1 MALERGTNPQRTS
14 RVGIGVMLSKTRASM
29 RKKDCSGNPLLK
41 VGDVVRTIPKHLDP
55 DPGTVVRILQVN
67 ANGPYLVEVK
77 WFSWGGGRHSQEYI
91 TELELLSAV

>member
-1 MALERGTNPQRTS
+1 
-14 RVGIGVMLSKTRASM
+14 MLSKTRASM

-77 WFSWGGGRHSQEYI
+77 WFTWDNGRKTQEYI
-91 TELELLSAV
+91 TELRLVSEP